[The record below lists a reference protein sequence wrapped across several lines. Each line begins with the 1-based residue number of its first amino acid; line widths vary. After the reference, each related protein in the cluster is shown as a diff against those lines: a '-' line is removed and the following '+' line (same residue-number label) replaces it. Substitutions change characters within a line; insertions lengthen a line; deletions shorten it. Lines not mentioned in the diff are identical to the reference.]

1 LPIAS
6 LEEVIFRLDELLEPY
21 GGRGAYGRKDQLS
34 HLILE
39 SDIEGL
45 KTMGLVA
52 PTIFLGVAAFLL
64 NVTLTRLLSLQ
75 REQIAALK
83 AFGYTNYDVGWHYL
97 KFVLLIVVVGSVAG
111 TLGGAVIARL

>member
-1 LPIAS
+1 
-6 LEEVIFRLDELLEPY
+6 
-21 GGRGAYGRKDQLS
+21 
-34 HLILE
+34 
-39 SDIEGL
+39 
-45 KTMGLVA
+45 
-52 PTIFLGVAAFLL
+52 AFLL

-111 TLGGAVIARL
+111 TLGGAVIARLFTTMIARVYQYPELFIRLDWDIVALAVMVAIMAGFLGAS